1 MECPICLNT
10 LSSRGLFK
18 KKILNS
24 PCCNQN
30 IHESCL
36 KKWLQENDTCPLCR
50 EKLELVPIA
59 ILRRC
64 YQITKMQF
72 ARLIITL
79 FSLFSFFI
87 IMLFASEYRIFA
99 TILFILVILLM
110 ITFVIK
116 TVLNVSLQQQCN
128 DDNEF
133 LNNFTIRQIVI
144 HNPN

>member
-1 MECPICLNT
+1 MECPICLNPLT
-10 LSSRGLFK
+10 SRGLFK

-30 IHESCL
+30 IHEKCL
-36 KKWLQENDTCPLCR
+36 KRWLRENNTCPLCR
-50 EKLELVPIA
+50 ENLELVPIA
-59 ILRRC
+59 SLRKC

-87 IMLFASEYRIFA
+87 IILFASEYRIFA
-99 TILFILVILLM
+99 TILFILIILL
-110 ITFVIK
+110 ILTFVIK
-116 TVLNVSLQQQCN
+116 TILNVSLRQQCN
-128 DDNEF
+128 DNEEF
-133 LNNFTIRQIVI
+133 FNNFTIRQIII

>member
-1 MECPICLNT
+1 MECPICLNP

-30 IHESCL
+30 IHEKCL
-36 KKWLQENDTCPLCR
+36 KRWLQENNTCPLCR
-50 EKLELVPIA
+50 ENLELVPIA
-59 ILRRC
+59 SLKKC

-79 FSLFSFFI
+79 LSLFSFFI
-87 IMLFASEYRIFA
+87 IILFASEYRIFA
-99 TILFILVILLM
+99 TILFILIIISLLLFVVKTIL
-110 ITFVIK
+110 K
-116 TVLNVSLQQQCN
+116 VSLRQCN
-128 DDNEF
+128 DDNDF
-133 LNNFTIRQIVI
+133 FNHFTIKQIII